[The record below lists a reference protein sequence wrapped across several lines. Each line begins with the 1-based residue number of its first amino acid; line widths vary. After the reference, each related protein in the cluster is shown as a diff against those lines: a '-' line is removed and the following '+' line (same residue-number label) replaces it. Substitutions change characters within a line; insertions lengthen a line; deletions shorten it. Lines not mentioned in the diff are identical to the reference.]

1 MIKKFFSFLL
11 ISFLFFG
18 MYSAG
23 AVMLYDKE
31 LNSASALVV
40 DMNTDAPIVEK
51 NINER
56 RSPASL
62 TKIMTFIVAYES
74 AKDINKTKV
83 KVRQEVLDQVDPE
96 SSGVKLK
103 NGEELS
109 LSDLF
114 KAMLI
119 SSSGYAA
126 KVIADYCGGGD
137 ISNFVNKMN
146 EKAQLVGCQNTHF
159 ANPDGFYDADQYSTA
174 LDIYKITRYAMNIPG
189 FLNIVSKSECNIF
202 GDERDPVITTNSMM
216 DPKRGGSYYYPYV
229 KGIKTGYVEEAGR
242 CLVSY
247 AQKGKSSY
255 ISVVMGGPVKD
266 DNGNKIEKNMA
277 MVDTKNIYIWAFDE
291 LKPVKLYSKNTP
303 IDEIPIELVWN
314 HDKLLLLPEVDFS
327 PSLPTNFNQKD
338 ISLKVNIPE
347 KIEAPISCGD
357 VVGNADVFYKGQ
369 KIGSFNVVSSSTFKK
384 SYFLVV
390 LRFLRRLFRNPI
402 FIVVFSLFSILLVLY
417 LLLLIRANRIRKRRE
432 KIKRFPPRRR

>member
-1 MIKKFFSFLL
+1 
-11 ISFLFFG
+11 
-18 MYSAG
+18 
-23 AVMLYDKE
+23 
-31 LNSASALVV
+31 
-40 DMNTDAPIVEK
+40 
-51 NINER
+51 
-56 RSPASL
+56 
-62 TKIMTFIVAYES
+62 
-74 AKDINKTKV
+74 
-83 KVRQEVLDQVDPE
+83 
-96 SSGVKLK
+96 
-103 NGEELS
+103 
-109 LSDLF
+109 
-114 KAMLI
+114 
-119 SSSGYAA
+119 
-126 KVIADYCGGGD
+126 
-137 ISNFVNKMN
+137 
-146 EKAQLVGCQNTHF
+146 
-159 ANPDGFYDADQYSTA
+159 
-174 LDIYKITRYAMNIPG
+174 
-189 FLNIVSKSECNIF
+189 
-202 GDERDPVITTNSMM
+202 
-216 DPKRGGSYYYPYV
+216 
-229 KGIKTGYVEEAGR
+229 
-242 CLVSY
+242 
-247 AQKGKSSY
+247 
-255 ISVVMGGPVKD
+255 MGGPVKD

-327 PSLPTNFNQKD
+327 PSLPMDFNQKD

-390 LRFLRRLFRNPI
+390 LRFLGRVFKNPI